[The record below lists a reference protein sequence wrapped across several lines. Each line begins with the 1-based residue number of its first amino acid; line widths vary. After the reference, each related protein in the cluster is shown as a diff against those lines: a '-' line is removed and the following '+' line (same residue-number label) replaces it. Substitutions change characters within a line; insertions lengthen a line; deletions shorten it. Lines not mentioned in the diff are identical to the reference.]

1 MQVRVLS
8 GARRITIVQSK
19 EKLMINISP
28 RVVGII
34 IVSLIAIVFFTAVF
48 MVDPIAVVAM
58 IVTLLVITLLIF
70 GINLIS
76 EGEWPWEQ

>member
-1 MQVRVLS
+1 
-8 GARRITIVQSK
+8 
-19 EKLMINISP
+19 MINISP

-34 IVSLIAIVFFTAVF
+34 IVSLFAIGLLTAVF
-48 MVDPIAVVAM
+48 MVDPMAVVAM
-58 IVTLLVITLLIF
+58 IVTVLSVTLLIF

>member
-1 MQVRVLS
+1 MGVRFFH

-34 IVSLIAIVFFTAVF
+34 IVSLFAIGLFTFLF
-48 MVDPIAVVAM
+48 MVDPMAVVA
-58 IVTLLVITLLIF
+58 VVATLLFAGLLVISI
-70 GINLIS
+70 GLIS
-76 EGEWPWEQ
+76 ENEWPWAQ

>member
-1 MQVRVLS
+1 
-8 GARRITIVQSK
+8 
-19 EKLMINISP
+19 MINISP

-34 IVSLIAIVFFTAVF
+34 IVSLFAIVFFTAVF

-58 IVTLLVITLLIF
+58 IATLIAITLLVF

-76 EGEWPWEQ
+76 EDEWPWE